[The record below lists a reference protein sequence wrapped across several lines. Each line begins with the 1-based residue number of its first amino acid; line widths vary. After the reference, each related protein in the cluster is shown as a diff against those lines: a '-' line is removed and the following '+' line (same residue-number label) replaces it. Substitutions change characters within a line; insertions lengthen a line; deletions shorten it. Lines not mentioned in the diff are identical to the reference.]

1 MTNTDRPI
9 INPKN
14 LNCKITINLSD
25 LGKPQHTFEECLI
38 EEKEQ
43 MIKDVIWFVKNDY
56 LRIKEDVCLLGKG
69 ANGTDLSLKE

>member
-1 MTNTDRPI
+1 MTHADRPI

-25 LGKPQHTFEECLI
+25 LEKPRHTFGEYLI

-43 MIKDVIWFVKNDY
+43 MVKDVIWFVKNDY
-56 LRIKEDVCLLGKG
+56 LRIKEE
-69 ANGTDLSLKE
+69 A